1 MDTLDKSLEEDLRAF
16 KVLTPKRKASVILS
30 DYKNSYYNANKVA
43 KAKTVE
49 EGDMYS
55 FHKMRFYLKAQRE
68 LKLLDDREMGV
79 YLSTIQSAI
88 NKDMSTRLSFGK
100 YLEKSELYN
109 SAIFMLR
116 EHEVN
121 GEVCPPAIAID
132 SSAREQLD
140 NIVMSLDKMKSVA
153 LESNNLGM

>member
-1 MDTLDKSLEEDLRAF
+1 MDTLDKMLDDDMRAF

-43 KAKTVE
+43 KAKTPE

-68 LKLLDDREMGV
+68 LRLLDDSEMSI

-88 NKDMSTRLSFGK
+88 DKDMSTRLSFGK

-116 EHEVN
+116 EHEKD
-121 GEVCPPAIAID
+121 GKMCPPDIKISDEAKG
-132 SSAREQLD
+132 QLD
-140 NIVMSLDKMKSVA
+140 SIISLLDDMKARA
-153 LESNNLGM
+153 LDIGGLGK

>member
-1 MDTLDKSLEEDLRAF
+1 MDTLDKSLEEDLKAF

-68 LKLLDDREMGV
+68 LKLLDDSEMGV

-140 NIVMSLDKMKSVA
+140 NIVMSLDKMKLVA

>member
-1 MDTLDKSLEEDLRAF
+1 MDTLDKSLEEDLKAF

-49 EGDMYS
+49 EKDMYS

-68 LKLLDDREMGV
+68 LRLLDNSEMTV

-88 NKDMSTRLSFGK
+88 DKDMSSRLNFGK

-121 GEVCPPAIAID
+121 GEVCPPAIEID
-132 SSAREQLD
+132 NSAREQLD